1 MGLASFHMSAGT
13 VRVKNRP
20 AWNGRMGRGETG
32 QAVGHVLSGWGGRW
46 PLELVVAGAGSGGD

>member
-32 QAVGHVLSGWGGRW
+32 QAVGHVLSGG
-46 PLELVVAGAGSGGD
+46 GAGGLWSWG